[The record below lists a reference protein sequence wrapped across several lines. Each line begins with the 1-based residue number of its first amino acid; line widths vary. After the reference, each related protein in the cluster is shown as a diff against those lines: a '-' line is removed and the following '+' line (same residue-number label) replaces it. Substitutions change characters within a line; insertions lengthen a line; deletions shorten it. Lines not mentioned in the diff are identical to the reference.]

1 MKVVLSCLALP
12 CLLFAFAIDF
22 EDNYVREVL
31 ELSAMP
37 RRENS
42 SCCPAVV
49 PTGIVS
55 LDWLPQT
62 DPGAPIAVIVPGLTG
77 DSSSLFVQRVAAHLW
92 TQHGMRVACYN
103 PRARGGNPLATPF
116 LYSVGYT
123 EDLRRVIAHIHEVYP
138 SAPICAAG
146 YSLGS
151 NYLAKYVGEEKEHCL
166 LRAAV
171 CLACPIDCLQI
182 SNSLTHSF
190 LGKLVDP
197 ALVQSVQRVR
207 ASIEHVLKTDTRYNL
222 QHISEAKTMAEFD
235 DRVIAP
241 MFDFACASDYYRN
254 SSSGLFLSSIR
265 TPTLFLHADNDPIVP
280 GIYIQMDNFRSNP
293 HIMSVMT
300 QEGAHSMDW
309 PDTLLRPWSASAIGH
324 FFDLILQSAP
334 ESDFVEVD

>member
-1 MKVVLSCLALP
+1 
-12 CLLFAFAIDF
+12 
-22 EDNYVREVL
+22 
-31 ELSAMP
+31 MP
-37 RRENS
+37 RRETS

-55 LDWLPQT
+55 LDWLDQT
-62 DPGAPIAVIVPGLTG
+62 DPGAPVAVIVPGLTG
-77 DSSSLFVQRVAAHLW
+77 DSSSRFVQRVAAHLW

-146 YSLGS
+146 YSLGRYIFLSFLLVYFSFFLSFLLVYFSFFLSYRS
-151 NYLAKYVGEEKEHCL
+151 NYLAKYVGEEKEHCV

-171 CLACPIDCLQI
+171 CLACPVDCLQI
-182 SNSLTHSF
+182 SNSLTHSL
-190 LGKLVDP
+190 LGKIVDP

-222 QHISEAKTMAEFD
+222 QHIAEAKTMAEFD
-235 DRVIAP
+235 DRAIAP
-241 MFDFACASDYYRN
+241 MFDFACASDYYRH

-324 FFDLILQSAP
+324 FFDLVLQSAP
-334 ESDFVEVD
+334 APDFVEVD